1 MENQN
6 TEQEKIDQQKA
17 GIKKD
22 FKDFLTSV
30 KTFLIELLDIRE
42 GTDQKETI
50 QKIKDG
56 IQVKSHTAWI
66 LIFSILIASIGLN
79 TSSTAVVIGAMLV
92 SPLMGPILGVGL
104 SIGINDIDTL
114 KRSLVNLG
122 VMIGLSLLSSFLFF
136 LIPLFQ
142 EATPEILARTQP
154 DVRDVLIAIAG
165 GLALIVALSRHKE
178 MTNTIA
184 GIAIATALMPPLCTA
199 GYGLATWN
207 LKFFGGAMFLFT
219 INAIFIAL
227 STFVIVKFLRFP
239 MVRYIASVKRKRIA
253 QLASL
258 VAIAIL
264 GFSIYLFYGLFLK
277 NQFNQNAQEFITIL
291 KEKTGA
297 GIINDEIDYPT
308 RNIKIVVLGKNITK
322 NELAIWQEK
331 LPEFGLDN
339 TYLEIQ
345 QDDETSKLLDE
356 INTIKSSYVK
366 NQALIANKEE
376 TITQKDNK
384 IRALMEDLDKI
395 QRRQIP
401 FIQVS
406 QEAKINYDGLKEI
419 SFSNLIKTDFNRIDT
434 IPVFHLQWYDTIQN
448 ISNQE
453 EQIKRWLQTRLSINR
468 IEVLSDTSKRDTLNL
483 K

>member
-6 TEQEKIDQQKA
+6 NEQEKLDQQKQ
-17 GIKKD
+17 GIKND
-22 FKDFLTSV
+22 FKDFLNSV
-30 KTFLIELLDIRE
+30 KTFLVDLLDIRE
-42 GTDQKETI
+42 GTDRKETI

-122 VMIGLSLLSSFLFF
+122 VMIGLSLLSSFVFF
-136 LIPLFQ
+136 SIPLFQ

-165 GLALIVALSRHKE
+165 GLALIIALSRRKE

-199 GYGLATWN
+199 GFGLATWN

-219 INAIFIAL
+219 INTIFIAL

-239 MVRYIASVKRKRIA
+239 MVRYIDSVKRKRIA

-258 VAIAIL
+258 VAIVIL

-277 NQFNQNAQEFITIL
+277 NQFNQNAQEFISVL

-297 GIINDEIDYPT
+297 GIINNEIDYT
-308 RNIKIVVLGKNITK
+308 KRNVKIVVLGKNIEK
-322 NELAIWQEK
+322 NELAIWTEK

-339 TYLEIQ
+339 TSLEIQ
-345 QDDETSKLLDE
+345 QDDETSKLIDE

-366 NQALIANKEE
+366 NQELIANKEE
-376 TITQKDNK
+376 TIAEKDRK
-384 IRALMEDLDKI
+384 IRALLEDLERFQKK
-395 QRRQIP
+395 QIP
-401 FIQVS
+401 FIQIS
-406 QEAKINYDGLKEI
+406 QEAKINYEGLKEI
-419 SFSNLIKTDFNRIDT
+419 RFSNVFKTDFTSIDT
-434 IPVFHLQWYDTIQN
+434 IPVFQIQWHDSIENTILKEAQL
-448 ISNQE
+448 
-453 EQIKRWLQTRLSINR
+453 KRWLQARLLLDNVQLEHKSI
-468 IEVLSDTSKRDTLNL
+468 E
-483 K
+483 

>member
-1 MENQN
+1 MENHQDEN
-6 TEQEKIDQQKA
+6 LSQQKE
-17 GIKKD
+17 GIKQD
-22 FKDFLTSV
+22 FSDFLQSV
-30 KTFLIELLDIRE
+30 KNFLVQLLDIRE
-42 GTDQKETI
+42 GTDKAETI

-56 IQVKSHTAWI
+56 IPVKSHTAWI

-79 TSSTAVVIGAMLV
+79 TSSTAVVIGAMLI

-122 VMIGLSLLSSFLFF
+122 VMVGLSLISSFIFF
-136 LIPLFQ
+136 SIPLFQ
-142 EATPEILARTQP
+142 EATPELLARTQP

-165 GLALIVALSRHKE
+165 GLALIIALSRRKE

-227 STFVIVKFLRFP
+227 ATFVIVKSLSFP

-253 QLASL
+253 RMASL
-258 VAIAIL
+258 VAIVIL
-264 GFSIYLFYGLFLK
+264 GFSIYLFYGLFQK
-277 NQFNQNAQEFITIL
+277 NQFNQNAQEFITVL

-297 GIINDEIDYPT
+297 GIINNEIDYT
-308 RNIKIVVLGKNITK
+308 KRNIKLVVLGKNIEQ
-322 NELAIWQEK
+322 NELAIWTEK
-331 LPEFGLDN
+331 LPDFGLVN
-339 TYLEIQ
+339 TRLEIQ
-345 QDDETSKLLDE
+345 QDNETSKLLNE

-366 NQALIANKEE
+366 NQELIATKEE
-376 TITQKDNK
+376 TINEKDKK
-384 IRALMEDLDKI
+384 IRTLLEDLDKL
-395 QRRQIP
+395 QKKQIP

-406 QEAKINYDGLKEI
+406 QEAKINYDGLKQI
-419 SFSNLIKTDFNRIDT
+419 SFSNVLKTDFTSIDT
-434 IPVFHLQWYDTIQN
+434 IPVFQIQWYDTIEN
-448 ISNQE
+448 SELQE
-453 EQIKRWLQTRLSINR
+453 QQLKKWLKTRLQLDSIQVER
-468 IEVLSDTSKRDTLNL
+468 K
-483 K
+483 